1 MTPPKKII
9 IAMRLIQCITFRL
22 KLVGLFG
29 SAFLK
34 KYILTKLRNKKKGVL
49 IRTPFL

>member
-9 IAMRLIQCITFRL
+9 IAMRLIQCITLKL
-22 KLVGLFG
+22 KLVGLVG

-34 KYILTKLRNKKKGVL
+34 KYIFTNLRNKK
-49 IRTPFL
+49 REF